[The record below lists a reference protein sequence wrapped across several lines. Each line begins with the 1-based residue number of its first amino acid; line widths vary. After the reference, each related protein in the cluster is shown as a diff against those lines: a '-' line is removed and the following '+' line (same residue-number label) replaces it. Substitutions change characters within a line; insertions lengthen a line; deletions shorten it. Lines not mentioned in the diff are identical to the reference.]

1 MAGYVNIGG
10 VWRPIKPLKCNIGG
24 VWKTIQS
31 ASTCVG
37 GVWKSG
43 FTNTLI
49 LNNFLDTSVFAATRS
64 LKLNGRDVTS
74 DNERY
79 YILRAEASRLYVY
92 YKGTS
97 DSVSG
102 SITIKTVS
110 PIDFTGYSKVVLT
123 SGRAHEINCDY
134 SEDGSPMSSW
144 RDASVTMGIIPVNG
158 SSYTKQAYKG
168 ASANY
173 QSSKIENFTNLTLD
187 VSDIKGSYYLQ
198 VSVRLYAHYKSSG
211 LIEGYAVGPI
221 TIS

>member
-1 MAGYVNIGG
+1 MAGYTNIGG

-37 GVWKSG
+37 GVWKQG
-43 FTNTLI
+43 FTNTLVF
-49 LNNFLDTSVFAATRS
+49 NNFLDTSVFTATRS
-64 LKLNGRDVTS
+64 LKFGNRDITS
-74 DNERY
+74 NNEKY
-79 YILRAEASRLYVY
+79 YILRAESSRLYVY
-92 YKGTS
+92 YKKTQEQAG
-97 DSVSG
+97 G
-102 SITIKTVS
+102 SIAIKTVS
-110 PIDFTGYSKVVLT
+110 PIDFTGYSKVVLA

-144 RDASVTMGIIPVNG
+144 RDTSVTMGIIPVNG
-158 SSYTKQAYKG
+158 SDYTKQVNKG

-173 QSSKIENFTNLTLD
+173 QSSKVEDFTNLTLD

-198 VSVRLYAHYKSSG
+198 VRVRLYADYYSSG
-211 LIEGYAVGPI
+211 AIEGYAVGPI